1 MSDTIV
7 QTIRY
12 TLGLFIPLASV
23 AYVLERDE
31 SGYVFVAG
39 ALLSLTVA
47 GVLFATWWAVLFMPP
62 VIVVGFIVITFSSG
76 GRGLGA
82 EYHGP
87 ISEVVLFLLVIFSLF
102 VPRLGDLHRVRG
114 RYGEGNPEDDASTT
128 VDGGTMSACVTSRPI
143 ESGHSTKAPITWR
156 QVLIVDGDS
165 TPEDLR
171 RRSDMSAS
179 PTRLVSNPSAIVAQV
194 LGGLGI
200 TSLRGSA
207 ARTTDRLLAG
217 SGAFVGLLFA
227 LWFVLGFGLL
237 VLGVG

>member
-102 VPRLGDLHRVRG
+102 VP
-114 RYGEGNPEDDASTT
+114 AWAIST
-128 VDGGTMSACVTSRPI
+128 G
-143 ESGHSTKAPITWR
+143 
-156 QVLIVDGDS
+156 
-165 TPEDLR
+165 
-171 RRSDMSAS
+171 
-179 PTRLVSNPSAIVAQV
+179 
-194 LGGLGI
+194 
-200 TSLRGSA
+200 
-207 ARTTDRLLAG
+207 
-217 SGAFVGLLFA
+217 
-227 LWFVLGFGLL
+227 
-237 VLGVG
+237 LGVGMVKAIQRMMRRRLSTAGL